1 MKKLFLILFAIGAVS
16 VNALSSPVSP
26 SQAKETAARFFGA
39 SSSSPRMIVGGR
51 SVLSTTYVSDP
62 AYYIFN
68 NDGGGFVIVAGDDCL
83 EPILGYSLKGAI
95 DESSMPE
102 NMLFWLDG
110 IRRSVQFLRRHN
122 VPALTGRDK
131 RMSAPA
137 TRAGQ
142 HGHEVSPVAAM
153 RQRNPSRLCH
163 GFLSGSQQLQNY
175 RHPHA
180 RPCTWP

>member
-1 MKKLFLILFAIGAVS
+1 MLARRYYLQCWIHNRRRTMKKLFLILLAIGAVS

-26 SQAKETAARFFGA
+26 SQAKETAARFFGT

-110 IRRSVQFLRRHN
+110 IRRSVQFLRRH
-122 VPALTGRDK
+122 ARRIRTTGIVLRSLRTK
-131 RMSAPA
+131 ARN
-137 TRAGQ
+137 R
-142 HGHEVSPVAAM
+142 SPVAWP
-153 RQRNPSRLCH
+153 RPSAW
-163 GFLSGSQQLQNY
+163 S
-175 RHPHA
+175 
-180 RPCTWP
+180 